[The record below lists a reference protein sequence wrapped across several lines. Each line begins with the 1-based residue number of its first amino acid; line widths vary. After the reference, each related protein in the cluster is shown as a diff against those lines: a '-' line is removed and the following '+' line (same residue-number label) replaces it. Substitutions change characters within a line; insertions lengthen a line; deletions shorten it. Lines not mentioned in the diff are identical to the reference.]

1 MSRVFFG
8 YFLIIGIKK
17 IELTIKSYLR
27 FYGTIQFLTINAPT
41 VLLPVHKYR
50 TGTIKNFEKV
60 FLFFCIV
67 PVTVLV
73 QCKKQEKVSQYQY
86 RKFAWYRIHTNRTY
100 GTGIMRS
107 STTGILK
114 VEFFLDMVLCA

>member
-1 MSRVFFG
+1 MKSNIFLG
-8 YFLIIGIKK
+8 YVHCTSTGVCTEHI
-17 IELTIKSYLR
+17 TQKSTGSSTVLDCIC
-27 FYGTIQFLTINAPT
+27 FYGTIQFLTMNAPT

-100 GTGIMRS
+100 GTGIMKS
-107 STTGILK
+107 STTGIL
-114 VEFFLDMVLCA
+114 